1 MTSSTWWHRLC
12 LTDTVSQC
20 DGFDHTATCEVG
32 TISALSLQLQQ
43 AHRGSQ
49 LTAPRSQAGPTALA
63 VRTVARAATEKEAV
77 GPELVGLDEEAFGQR
92 SEARSKVTSP
102 ETLVGDWRGQSYFN
116 IKTLTCLPSSSR
128 ELGGVLEAAWCVRHD
143 RRRCSGDQLAPM
155 KPGSE
160 RKLTERKWCRSS

>member
-1 MTSSTWWHRLC
+1 M
-12 LTDTVSQC
+12 
-20 DGFDHTATCEVG
+20 G
-32 TISALSLQLQQ
+32 TISALSLQLKQ

-63 VRTVARAATEKEAV
+63 VRTVARAAAEKEAV
-77 GPELVGLDEEAFGQR
+77 GPEQRVLVGLDEGAFGQR

-128 ELGGVLEAAWCVRHD
+128 ELGGVLEAAWRVRHD

-155 KPGSE
+155 KPDSE